1 MQVTALTEPATAT
14 TPAQASRPGPGVN
27 YDAFLRLLIATMR
40 NQDPTAPNDPSETL
54 SQLAS
59 FSVVEQGIATNERL
73 DSLIASTAAS
83 NAGALIGMR
92 VESAGGTAGGLVT
105 AVEVGKQSLT
115 AITADGTRVPIVAG
129 TRILPP

>member
-1 MQVTALTEPATAT
+1 MQITALPERSAGPV
-14 TPAQASRPGPGVN
+14 QAGSPGPGVN

-59 FSVVEQGIATNERL
+59 FSVVEQGIATNKRL

-83 NAGALIGMR
+83 SASALIGMR
-92 VESAGGTAGGLVT
+92 VESADGTAGGLVT
-105 AVEVGKQSLT
+105 AVEVGKQSLIAVT
-115 AITADGTRVPIVAG
+115 AGGIRVPVIEG